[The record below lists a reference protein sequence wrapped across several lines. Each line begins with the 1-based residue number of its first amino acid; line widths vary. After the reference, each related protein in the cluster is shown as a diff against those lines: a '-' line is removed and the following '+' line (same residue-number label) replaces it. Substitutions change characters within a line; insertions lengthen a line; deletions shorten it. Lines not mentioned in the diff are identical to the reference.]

1 MKPKKFY
8 ASIQQVLEITSL
20 KIREKDKHDNDKVF
34 KPTSSQTFSNEITK
48 SVSAKKIVGTKTEN
62 KISKSKIEVNTQVD
76 HEEKLLKLTCTQ
88 THSNDTTNS
97 GYALNVEGEKTD
109 KTLTEDKKDVNAQ
122 SDPKKEVFKLE
133 YPKADSDGTLKA
145 NSGA

>member
-1 MKPKKFY
+1 MIPKKVY
-8 ASIQQVLEITSL
+8 ARIQQVLEITSL

-48 SVSAKKIVGTKTEN
+48 SASAKKIVDTKTEN
-62 KISKSKIEVNTQVD
+62 KISKNKIEVNTQGD
-76 HEEKLLKLTCTQ
+76 HEDKLLKLTCTQ

-122 SDPKKEVFKLE
+122 SDPKKEVFKLVC
-133 YPKADSDGTLKA
+133 PKADSDGTLKA
-145 NSGA
+145 NRGA